1 MRRMKIFLNFV
12 TMLCALCFAGCIKN
26 DLPYPVVEL
35 QITSIGVE
43 GIIGEPAI
51 DEVGRTVTV
60 ELEEQTDIQN
70 VNITSVT
77 YTEGATPSLDIV
89 GRHDMRSPV
98 YVTLSL
104 YQEYPWLVRATQNIS
119 REFTV
124 EGQIGATEWDVEKRT
139 ATAYVG
145 FEDHSNIRVTSLK
158 LAAADISTYEWADGV
173 DPNDFSSVRY
183 VYVTCHGRTE
193 RWDLY
198 VKTTDV
204 VVNIVRADG
213 WGKMMWLYGEGLSGT
228 DLGFRYREA
237 GSSEWLTAQDVKVDG
252 GSFSACVKGLHPQT
266 EYEVMAYSGE
276 DTSAVSRVMTEGVA
290 PLENGGFEN
299 WATIKKIVCPY
310 LSEESAF
317 WGTGNPGAAMV
328 GATVTDKC
336 DDVRPGSAGNY
347 SAKLESKFA
356 NMAGIGKFAAG
367 NLFVGRY
374 VSTVGTNGIV
384 SFGRKFMARPVALRF
399 WLKYNCGDID
409 RIGTL
414 PAGSTL
420 KEGDKDTGSVF
431 IALGDWTKEEY
442 GLDADGEIKG
452 TDDSPVVIDTRNKG
466 SFFNPKSA
474 AVIAYGEL
482 LLNESIGEWQQ
493 VTIPLEY
500 VTTSKVPTHIL
511 IVTSASRLGDYF
523 TGSTQSVMWLDDME
537 LLYE

>member
-1 MRRMKIFLNFV
+1 MLRYRHIFSIVGLLL
-12 TMLCALCFAGCIKN
+12 TLMAGGCIKN

-35 QITSIGVE
+35 QITSIDVE
-43 GIIGEPAI
+43 GIIGEPTI
-51 DEVGRTVTV
+51 DEVAHTVSV

-70 VNITSVT
+70 VDIKSVS
-77 YTEGATPSLDIV
+77 YTDGARPSYDIV
-89 GRHDMRSPV
+89 GKHDMRSPV
-98 YVTLSL
+98 YVTLSM
-104 YQEYPWLVRATQNIS
+104 YQDYHWMVRATQNIS

-145 FEDHSNIRVTSLK
+145 FEDHSNIRVMSLK
-158 LAAADISTYEWADGV
+158 LAAADIATYEWADGV

-204 VVNIVRADG
+204 VVDIVRADG

-228 DLGFRYREA
+228 NLGFKYREA
-237 GSSEWLTAQDVKVDG
+237 GSGEWLTAQDVKVEG

-276 DTSAVSRVMTEGVA
+276 DTSAVRRVMTEGVT

-310 LSEESAF
+310 LSDESAF

-328 GATVTDKC
+328 NATVTDKC
-336 DDVRPGSAGNY
+336 DDVRPGSTGSY

-356 NMAGIGKFAAG
+356 NLAGIGKFAAG
-367 NLFVGRY
+367 NLFVGKY

-384 SFGRKFMARPVALRF
+384 SFGRKFTARPVALRF

-420 KEGDKDTGSVF
+420 KVGDKDTGSVF

-442 GLDADGEIKG
+442 GVDAEGEIKG
-452 TDDSPVVIDTRNKG
+452 TDESPVVVDTRNKG
-466 SFFNPKSA
+466 TFFNPKSA

>member
-12 TMLCALCFAGCIKN
+12 TMFCALCFVGCIKN

-51 DEVGRTVTV
+51 DEVGSTVTV

-384 SFGRKFMARPVALRF
+384 SFGRKFTARPVALRF

>member
-1 MRRMKIFLNFV
+1 MNFV

-228 DLGFRYREA
+228 DLGFMYREA
-237 GSSEWLTAQDVKVDG
+237 GSSEWLTAQDVKVEG

-384 SFGRKFMARPVALRF
+384 SFGRKFTARPVALRF

-452 TDDSPVVIDTRNKG
+452 SDDSPVVIDTRNKG